1 MYALYEKEAMFN
13 QFPFILHS
21 FGDYKSFEAFRNPS
35 SLVSSRFLFSVGDT
49 LVERI
54 RLGLVH
60 QSEETSLRVHT
71 LPLSRRT
78 S

>member
-1 MYALYEKEAMFN
+1 MYN
-13 QFPFILHS
+13 QLPFILHS
-21 FGDYKSFEAFRNPS
+21 FGDYESFKAFR

-49 LVERI
+49 LMERI

-60 QSEETSLRVHT
+60 QSEETSLRAHT
-71 LPLSRRT
+71 LSLSRRT